1 MITLYND
8 KTKCCGCGAC
18 SSVCPKDA
26 ITMQEDEYGFIYPEI
41 DSKKCVEC
49 RLCISS
55 CHYKS
60 ADELH
65 TPIKSLTAVNKDDT
79 LLKNSASGGIFSA
92 IAEAFLNESG
102 YVCGAAMDFK
112 DSVADVRHIMIHS
125 TSELYR
131 LQKSKYVQSSTDKAY
146 EELQTLLKNGEE
158 VLFSGTPCQVEAA
171 KSIAKRV
178 GGKLYTIDII
188 CHGVPSQQLFNDF
201 IACEAEKRKMRIN
214 SFDFRDK
221 KYGWGE
227 KGSVVGAN
235 IKGDIIESLIN
246 PDITSYYYYF
256 FNGEI
261 SRECCYHCP
270 YAQKQR
276 VGDITIGDYWGI
288 EQYNPELLVEHGGTI
303 NSRKGV
309 SCLLINTEQGQQLIE
324 KYGSKIESY
333 PVEFSNI
340 AQVNTQL
347 NQPAKYTDLRNRIF
361 EKYKS
366 NGYAGVES
374 MFDRYQKKQ
383 KVKQSVKNCMRRVLP
398 KSAIRLLKNLKNR
411 L

>member
-1 MITLYND
+1 MW
-8 KTKCCGCGAC
+8 
-18 SSVCPKDA
+18 S
-26 ITMQEDEYGFIYPEI
+26 
-41 DSKKCVEC
+41 
-49 RLCISS
+49 
-55 CHYKS
+55 
-60 ADELH
+60 
-65 TPIKSLTAVNKDDT
+65 
-79 LLKNSASGGIFSA
+79 
-92 IAEAFLNESG
+92 
-102 YVCGAAMDFK
+102 AMDFK
-112 DSVADVRHIMIHS
+112 DNVADVRHIMIHS
-125 TSELYR
+125 LNELYR
-131 LQKSKYVQSSTDKAY
+131 LQKSKYVQSSTDKIY
-146 EELQTLLKNGEE
+146 KELRTLLKNGEK

-171 KSIAKRV
+171 KSIAKRA

-188 CHGVPSQQLFNDF
+188 CHGVPSQRFFNDF
-201 IACEAEKRKMRIN
+201 IACEAEKRKMKIN

-221 KYGWGE
+221 KHGWGE
-227 KGSVVGAN
+227 KGSIVCAD
-235 IKGDIIESLIN
+235 IKGDVIESPIA
-246 PDITSYYYYF
+246 PDTTSYYYYF

-276 VGDITIGDYWGI
+276 VGDVTVGDYWGI

-347 NQPAKYTDLRNRIF
+347 NQPAKHTDLRNKIF

-366 NGYAGVES
+366 NGYARVES
-374 MFDRYQKKQ
+374 MFECYQQKQ
-383 KVKQSVKNCMRRVLP
+383 KAKQSVKNCMRRVLP
-398 KSAIRLLKNLKNR
+398 KSTIRLLKNLKNH

>member
-1 MITLYND
+1 MIELFAEKKN
-8 KTKCCGCGAC
+8 CCGCGAC
-18 SSVCPKDA
+18 SSICPKNA

-49 RLCISS
+49 GLCISS

-60 ADELH
+60 ADDLH
-65 TPIKSLTAVNKDDT
+65 TPIKSLAAVNRDDT
-79 LLKNSASGGIFSA
+79 LLENSASGGMFSA
-92 IAEAFLNESG
+92 IAEAFLNEG
-102 YVCGAAMDFK
+102 GCVCGAAMDFK
-112 DSVADVRHIMIHS
+112 DNVADVRHIMIHS
-125 TSELYR
+125 LNELYR
-131 LQKSKYVQSSTDKAY
+131 LQKSKYVQSSTDKIY
-146 EELQTLLKNGEE
+146 KELRTLLKNGEK

-171 KSIAKRV
+171 KSIAKRA

-188 CHGVPSQQLFNDF
+188 CHGVPSQ
-201 IACEAEKRKMRIN
+201 R
-214 SFDFRDK
+214 
-221 KYGWGE
+221 
-227 KGSVVGAN
+227 
-235 IKGDIIESLIN
+235 
-246 PDITSYYYYF
+246 F

-276 VGDITIGDYWGI
+276 VGDVTVGDYWGI

-347 NQPAKYTDLRNRIF
+347 NQPAKHTDLRNKIF

-366 NGYAGVES
+366 NGYARVES
-374 MFDRYQKKQ
+374 MFECYQQKQ
-383 KVKQSVKNCMRRVLP
+383 KAKQSVKNCMRRVLP
-398 KSAIRLLKNLKNR
+398 KSTIRLLKNLKNH